1 MQEKSKLK
9 RKKKKKSALQCVLK
23 VQANLIT
30 HSFPSQYLRASH
42 QFWGKRKKEKKLA
55 YAISNSYSSNGHHPA
70 LLVLLYMETVVG
82 GVGGHR
88 IKNPQDQLTL
98 DSKHYTNTSSISSGL
113 WQEKGGG
120 GGSTVN
126 VPSNTFTTS
135 PIEGLIRSLL

>member
-1 MQEKSKLK
+1 MCAQSAGKSH
-9 RKKKKKSALQCVLK
+9 SAFLSL
-23 VQANLIT
+23 NISEP
-30 HSFPSQYLRASH
+30 HISFG
-42 QFWGKRKKEKKLA
+42 GKKKEKNLA
-55 YAISNSYSSNGHHPA
+55 YAISNSYSSNSHHPAPA

-98 DSKHYTNTSSISSGL
+98 DSKHYTNNSSISSGP

-135 PIEGLIRSLL
+135 PIEGLIRLLL

>member
-1 MQEKSKLK
+1 MRNARKIKII
-9 RKKKKKSALQCVLK
+9 KKKNCNVCSKCRQ
-23 VQANLIT
+23 I
-30 HSFPSQYLRASH
+30 SFRIPFPQYLRASH